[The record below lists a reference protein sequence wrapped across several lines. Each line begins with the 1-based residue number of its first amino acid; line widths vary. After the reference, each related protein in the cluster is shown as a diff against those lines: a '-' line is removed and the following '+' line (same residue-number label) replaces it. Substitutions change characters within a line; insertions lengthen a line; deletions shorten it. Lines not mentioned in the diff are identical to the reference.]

1 MGGSQMGRV
10 NGKKE
15 KKAKLLNCLLTV
27 VFFVAALSGTASLN
41 REVFAQ
47 GAQKDKPEPN
57 VFNRYDKPIGA
68 VDADGIVSNRFGKAV
83 GSVDKAG
90 TVYNVRK
97 KAIGTVSPN
106 GKVFNQT
113 GTELGSVDADGRVYN
128 RNGRLLGKVDI
139 QGNIILTGGAAR
151 LLLMSGR

>member
-1 MGGSQMGRV
+1 MGRV
-10 NGKKE
+10 NAKE
-15 KKAKLLNCLLTV
+15 EKMAKVFICLLIGV
-27 VFFVAALSGTASLN
+27 VFVASLSGTAGLN

-47 GAQKDKPEPN
+47 GAQKDKPDSN
-57 VFNRYDKPIGA
+57 VFNRYDKPIGS
-68 VDADGIVSNRFGKAV
+68 VDADGIVTNRYGKAV
-83 GSVDKAG
+83 GSVDTAG

-113 GTELGSVDADGRVYN
+113 GTELGSVDKDGRVYN

-139 QGNIILTGGAAR
+139 QENIILTGGAAR
-151 LLLMSGR
+151 LLLMSGGH